1 VKDESDN
8 RRAGFLEVLMMKY
21 KAKCSCQWT
30 GWREEGEGG
39 ACQRRVG
46 ARGKQT
52 WASSA
57 ALLPSVVSLCVLLLP
72 ASPLFGSTT
81 AQSSVPPPRRR
92 PPYPPF
98 PPWPPSFPTTLWF
111 QSLSKTS
118 SQAFRP
124 TPEAATPP
132 SSDTRRILL
141 PTSSSASPHPG
152 GKTKPKIKISKRK
165 DERCV
170 VERRE
175 EKAEEGNLR
184 KARSEMAMTAGASVR
199 ASCTPWSPTRSPLL
213 LRHPRS
219 GREPEPG
226 RPFEHARSPV

>member
-1 VKDESDN
+1 MIIQGALSRTLSVEEGRRSPWQQINQSLSLSLSHVKEEYDN
-8 RRAGFLEVLMMKY
+8 RRTGFLEVLMMKY
-21 KAKCSCQWT
+21 KAKCSGQWT

-98 PPWPPSFPTTLWF
+98 PPWRPSFPTTLWF

-118 SQAFRP
+118 SQVFRP
-124 TPEAATPP
+124 TPAAATPP

-165 DERCV
+165 DER
-170 VERRE
+170 
-175 EKAEEGNLR
+175 
-184 KARSEMAMTAGASVR
+184 
-199 ASCTPWSPTRSPLL
+199 
-213 LRHPRS
+213 
-219 GREPEPG
+219 
-226 RPFEHARSPV
+226 